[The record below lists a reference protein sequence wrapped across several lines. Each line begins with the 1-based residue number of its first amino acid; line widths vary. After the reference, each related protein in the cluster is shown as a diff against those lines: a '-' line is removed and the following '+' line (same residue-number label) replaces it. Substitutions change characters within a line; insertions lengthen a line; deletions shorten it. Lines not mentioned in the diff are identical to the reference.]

1 MLVRQVEIKIQ
12 PNVIQKKKRLRVE
25 FERLRTQLE
34 MLCGEIKHL
43 RKIIIKILLQFSNN
57 FHRFVCCII
66 RNSSVA
72 VVRRDGPLLVVAVAV
87 AVSSLV
93 FVTTNDG
100 AHASLEDEQFEDAR
114 QSPKLSAVST
124 VPRSKE
130 ELENFDKLNKTFNE
144 RINQLNVNESTK
156 GPSDDK
162 ALELENDN
170 LNENKKRVVTSQG
183 SRDDSECA

>member
-1 MLVRQVEIKIQ
+1 MEEDMGKGLQMKDQDEIIGKNGIFT
-12 PNVIQKKKRLRVE
+12 KLR
-25 FERLRTQLE
+25 
-34 MLCGEIKHL
+34 
-43 RKIIIKILLQFSNN
+43 
-57 FHRFVCCII
+57 
-66 RNSSVA
+66 
-72 VVRRDGPLLVVAVAV
+72 RR
-87 AVSSLV
+87 
-93 FVTTNDG
+93 TTNDG
-100 AHASLEDEQFEDAR
+100 AHASSEDEQFEDAP

-130 ELENFDKLNKTFNE
+130 ELENFDKLNNTFSE

-170 LNENKKRVVTSQG
+170 LNENKKHVVTSQG